1 MNLPR
6 FSIAWIM
13 AIIVIVA
20 IDFAAI
26 RALSS
31 TGTLV
36 GVLIAIGSI
45 PMAGILMLGIPS
57 LIKGLSGRG
66 KVRPFLNGFEG
77 VGWTILFVYT
87 GSAILFPESIAGQF
101 ESVLNSLMKV
111 MGWDAADTS
120 DASWQ
125 LFWLFVAI
133 LILLLPQSVIALIG
147 GWLNQ
152 RFEFRITIKRRRETE
167 FEIQQ
172 PVRSM
177 ALS

>member
-26 RALSS
+26 RAVDV

-36 GVLIAIGSI
+36 GGLIAVGSI

-57 LIKGLSGRG
+57 LVNGLSRRG

-77 VGWTILFVYT
+77 VGWTTLFVYT
-87 GSAILFPESIAGQF
+87 GSAILFPESIAG
-101 ESVLNSLMKV
+101 
-111 MGWDAADTS
+111 
-120 DASWQ
+120 
-125 LFWLFVAI
+125 
-133 LILLLPQSVIALIG
+133 
-147 GWLNQ
+147 
-152 RFEFRITIKRRRETE
+152 EFDW
-167 FEIQQ
+167 
-172 PVRSM
+172 V
-177 ALS
+177 

>member
-20 IDFAAI
+20 IDFAVI
-26 RALSS
+26 RELDR

-36 GVLIAIGSI
+36 GGLIAIGSL

-57 LIKGLSGRG
+57 LVKGLSGQG

-77 VGWTILFVYT
+77 VGWTIMFVYT
-87 GSAILFPESIAGQF
+87 GSAIQFPESIAGQF
-101 ESVLNSLMKV
+101 ESVFNFLMKV
-111 MGWDAADTS
+111 MGWVAADAS

-125 LFWLFVAI
+125 LFWLFVSI
-133 LILLLPQSVIALIG
+133 LIPLLPQLVIALIG

-152 RFEFRITIKRRRETE
+152 RFEIRITIKRRRATE
-167 FEIQQ
+167 FEVQG
-172 PVRSM
+172 P
-177 ALS
+177 AFAK